1 MKENE
6 IDEVMLLYDNFVE
19 IVRQLSMSA
28 KEQIM
33 KLEGMGV
40 TDEIAS
46 DFSEIGM
53 LYAQKLLSCGWI
65 TQEQFDFAQEIEEKL
80 KEMSQK
86 KELWNNDALS
96 NSVEWND
103 CRKRGMNLLQTLG
116 RKEIRPCRN
125 RRKHVS
131 YRNEYCR
138 WNKEIRY
145 V

>member
-33 KLEGMGV
+33 KLEGTVV
-40 TDEIAS
+40 TDEVAS

-65 TQEQFDFAQEIEEKL
+65 TQEQFGLAQEIEEKL

-96 NSVEWND
+96 NSVEWKD
-103 CRKRGMNLLQTLG
+103 CRKRGKNLLQTL
-116 RKEIRPCRN
+116 E
-125 RRKHVS
+125 VQ
-131 YRNEYCR
+131 
-138 WNKEIRY
+138 
-145 V
+145 